1 MLVGICEDKIK
12 EIKWLSSFEMNH
24 LAYEKYHALIQS
36 LIEENSL
43 FLER

>member
-1 MLVGICEDKIK
+1 MLVGIREDKIK
-12 EIKWLSSFEMNH
+12 EIKWLSNFEMNN

-36 LIEENSL
+36 FIEENSQ